1 MLIVAEVDVVGR
13 LDGKWRDFEKSDA
26 AIRVKLFGPL
36 FWTFHRD
43 VLWSAHGPVFK
54 TRKAATAFALEYAE
68 THTRVID
75 FDVRRV

>member
-1 MLIVAEVDVVGR
+1 MTGWVCL
-13 LDGKWRDFEKSDA
+13 FKS
-26 AIRVKLFGPL
+26 LEGWL
-36 FWTFHRD
+36 
-43 VLWSAHGPVFK
+43 AHGPVFK